1 MEGPIPGEGPQ
12 TAGVIRHH
20 QLWCW
25 GPWHKSSPACVCKPG
40 SRGLTWSSRKCTVT
54 FCRPNIAAHTCAF
67 AGVAFCNQ
75 EAHICWK
82 SLLTS
87 LQYILTVLISVLLT
101 HVCLFVSLSASAAV
115 SVVAADLPSLTHCPT
130 DFLLKLNR
138 AQPWSQTPLLPDFPL
153 YPCVLPAW
161 RVLFIFFQV
170 LQASGK
176 SQLLQEVL
184 FDCSRPRCLLP
195 IPAGLRRPPSIRTD
209 LFSCALYAPTRPAS
223 CLTRRLGVA
232 GSIPWGSFQLTV
244 MHVALLS
251 IRLSSNDTQRR
262 PGHCHPLSTLQGLP
276 SEAACKRQFPSPVVA
291 KGRSRLQLVHTVDH
305 QFRRP
310 GTEAHV

>member
-1 MEGPIPGEGPQ
+1 MVFQKVYCDLLPSKHCRPHLCIC
-12 TAGVIRHH
+12 
-20 QLWCW
+20 WCRFLQ
-25 GPWHKSSPACVCKPG
+25 PG
-40 SRGLTWSSRKCTVT
+40 SSHLLEEFADLSAVYSD
-54 FCRPNIAAHTCAF
+54 CADL
-67 AGVAFCNQ
+67 C
-75 EAHICWK
+75 I
-82 SLLTS
+82 T
-87 LQYILTVLISVLLT
+87 YP
-101 HVCLFVSLSASAAV
+101 SLSFCQSKCISCSQCGGCRSTQPHALSHRLSAQAQQG
-115 SVVAADLPSLTHCPT
+115 SALIPNT
-130 DFLLKLNR
+130 LLF
-138 AQPWSQTPLLPDFPL
+138 PDFPL

-195 IPAGLRRPPSIRTD
+195 IPAGLLRPPSIRTD
-209 LFSCALYAPTRPAS
+209 LFSCVLYAPTRPAS